1 MSEALATEVLLTR
14 TLSEIRALYLADA
27 TPWVIGFSGG
37 KDSSTVVQLVY
48 YALLDIPPENRH
60 KTVHVIASDTLVES
74 PVVETFLS
82 KTITS
87 MREGI
92 ARQGVPIVVEKVVP
106 EITETFWVNVLGK
119 GYPAP
124 NRFFRWCTERLKID
138 PATRYIQR
146 QIDEYGS
153 VIILLGARKDES
165 NTRAQVLEN
174 HQIKGSVLRRHA
186 TMPQASVYAPIADW
200 KTEDVW
206 SYLMAYPTPWDSL
219 SGLNSTL
226 RNLYRDASGEC
237 PLVIDTTTPSCGQ
250 SRFGCWT
257 CTVVNVDNSMK
268 GFVES
273 GLQEYEWMTPLLD
286 FRNKLKEYRDDPSK
300 RERWRRNE
308 ATRPRGWAIELGQV
322 ADDPEDIPEE
332 SNTLGPFTL
341 EVRKELLEGLLM
353 IQKHLQ
359 ETTDRNIVLV
369 QEEELDLIRRYWTE
383 DYRVG
388 SLAMLDILER
398 VYGPAARRAQ
408 LETERALLESVCAE
422 HSVDVLAVDR
432 LLDLERG
439 YVTKLRKR
447 GMLQAVDD
455 LISELSVKEDAAGA
469 NSKPVAG

>member
-1 MSEALATEVLLTR
+1 MTETSGTENLVAR
-14 TLSEIRALYLADA
+14 TLDEIQELYLSDSI
-27 TPWVIGFSGG
+27 PWVIGFSGG

-48 YALLDIPPENRH
+48 LMLLQLQPEKRH

-74 PVVETFLS
+74 PVVEEYLE
-82 KTITS
+82 KTISS
-87 MREGI
+87 MRAGI
-92 ARQGVPIVVEKVVP
+92 ERQGVPMVVEKVVP
-106 EITETFWVNVLGK
+106 ELNETFWVNVLGK

-138 PATRYIQR
+138 PATRYIQQ
-146 QIDEYGS
+146 QIDEYGA

-165 NTRAQVLEN
+165 STRSQVLEN

-186 TMPQASVYAPIADW
+186 TMPQASVYTPIADW
-200 KTEDVW
+200 TTEDVW
-206 SYLMAYPTPWDSL
+206 QYLMAYPTPWDSL

-226 RNLYRDASGEC
+226 RNLYRDAAGEC

-273 GLQEYEWMTPLLD
+273 GLKEYEWMAPLLE
-286 FRNKLKEYRDDPSK
+286 FRNKLKQYRDDETK
-300 RERWRRNE
+300 RERWRR
-308 ATRPRGWAIELGQV
+308 TDPSRPRGWAVEMGELSR
-322 ADDPEDIPEE
+322 ADSEEELDE
-332 SNTLGPFTL
+332 SNTLGPFKL
-341 EVRKELLEGLLM
+341 EVRQELLEDLLS
-353 IQKHLQ
+353 IQKQLQ
-359 ETTDRNIVLV
+359 ETTGRSITLI

-388 SLAMLDILER
+388 SMAMLDILER
-398 VYGPAARRAQ
+398 VYGPAARRQQ
-408 LETERALLESVCAE
+408 LESERRLLEAVCNE
-422 HSVDVLAVDR
+422 RGVDVLAVDR

-447 GMLQAVDD
+447 GILQAVDD
-455 LISELSVKEDAAGA
+455 LISELSAKEDAPGA
-469 NSKPVAG
+469 NSKPVA